1 MAETP
6 QSVLTFD
13 GGCPDCGRRTVVLPD
28 PLPPVGDD
36 FDWLQRD
43 YDSFRLAMMEELAA
57 RFPERR
63 RWSPADMEVVLVETL
78 SVVLDQMSDM
88 LDRVHA
94 EAFLETARRPDSVWR
109 LLSFI
114 GYDPLPVSGIDYD
127 PDTPAEVDAARK
139 ELIDRWLTYP
149 AEMDAAKRDGPRSI
163 QTQRRMVTEQDVIDR
178 MEEHPLVER
187 AHARMRWT
195 GSWNTMMVTCL
206 TLENTPLDTRL
217 VDIYGPGA
225 DETLALRSAITGVH
239 RKYNIDLLNPLSNP
253 TLRSALREYIDALRM
268 AGQEIWL
275 QDPVEVPILVDI
287 TVLARD
293 AFYRSEIR
301 DAVERALGTDLGG
314 YFSPARL
321 RFGEDLHASDLI
333 AAVMDLDGVE
343 AVCLNRFKRLGDRY
357 SDQSEGG
364 RIVLDGTEIAICDN
378 DPNLP
383 GRGILRV
390 RVSGGLAG

>member
-13 GGCPDCGRRTVVLPD
+13 GGCPDCGRRTVKLPD

-57 RFPERR
+57 RFPDRR

-78 SVVLDQMSDM
+78 SVVLDKLSDI
-88 LDRVHA
+88 LDRVHV
-94 EAFLETARRPDSVWR
+94 EAYLETARRPDSVWR

-114 GYDPLPVSGIDYD
+114 GYDPLASSGLAYD
-127 PDTPAEVDAARK
+127 PEDPVQLEAAK
-139 ELIDRWLTYP
+139 AVLLDRWLTYP

-163 QTQRRMVTEQDVIDR
+163 QQQRRMVTEQDVIDR
-178 MEEHPLVER
+178 LEDHPLVER

-195 GSWNTMMVTCL
+195 GSWNTMKVACL
-206 TLENTPLDTRL
+206 TLENSALDIAIA
-217 VDIYGPGA
+217 DIFGA
-225 DETLALRSAITGVH
+225 GTDETAALLADIDQFH
-239 RKYNIDLLNPLSNP
+239 RRAGIDLLNWDASP
-253 TLRSALREYIDALRM
+253 TLSSGLREFIDAYRM

-275 QDPVEVPILVDI
+275 EDPVEVPILVDL
-287 TVLARD
+287 TVLAGD

-301 DAVERALGTDLGG
+301 DAVERALGTGLGG

-321 RFGEDLHASDLI
+321 RFGEDLHASDLF

-343 AVCLNRFKRLGDRY
+343 AVCLNRFKRLGDRF
-357 SDQSEGG
+357 SDQSAGG
-364 RIVLDGTEIAICDN
+364 RIVLEGTEIAICDN
-378 DPNLP
+378 DPNAP
-383 GRGILRV
+383 QRGILRV

>member
-1 MAETP
+1 MAQTP

-13 GGCPDCGRRTVVLPD
+13 GGCPDCGKRRVVLPD
-28 PLPPVGDD
+28 ALPPVGDD

-63 RWSPADMEVVLVETL
+63 QWTPADMEVVLVETV
-78 SVVLDQMSDM
+78 SVVLDQFSDM

-114 GYDPLPVSGIDYD
+114 GYDPLASSGLIYD
-127 PDTPAEVDAARK
+127 PDDAIQV
-139 ELIDRWLTYP
+139 E
-149 AEMDAAKRDGPRSI
+149 AAKVELLEQWLKYPDRMADAKIQGPRSI
-163 QTQRRMVTEQDVIDR
+163 QKQRRMVTEQDVMDQL
-178 MEEHPLVER
+178 ESHPLVER
-187 AHARMRWT
+187 ARARMVWT
-195 GSWNTMMVTCL
+195 GSWTTMTVACL
-206 TLENTPLDTRL
+206 TIENTLLETP
-217 VDIYGPGA
+217 VDGIFGLGA
-225 DETLALRSAITGVH
+225 PATQSLRDSIDQFHRSAGL
-239 RKYNIDLLNPLSNP
+239 DLLNWDAAPS
-253 TLRSALREYIDALRM
+253 LRSGLQEFIDAYRM

-275 QDPVEVPILVDI
+275 EDPHEVPVLVDM

-293 AFYRSEIR
+293 AFYRSEIQA
-301 DAVERALGTDLGG
+301 AVLQVLGTGYGG
-314 YFSPARL
+314 YFSPEKL

-333 AAVMDLDGVE
+333 SAVMDIDGVE

-364 RIVLDGTEIAICDN
+364 RIILEGTQIAICDN
-378 DPNLP
+378 DPQEP
-383 GRGILRV
+383 GRGVLRV

>member
-43 YDSFRLAMMEELAA
+43 YDSFRLAMMEEMAA

-63 RWSPADMEVVLVETL
+63 RWSPADMEVVLTEAL
-78 SVVLDQMSDM
+78 AVVLDQFSDM

-94 EAFLETARRPDSVWR
+94 EAYLDTARRPDSVWR

-114 GYDPLPVSGIDYD
+114 SYDPLPTSGLIYD
-127 PDTPAEVDAARK
+127 PDDDVQVT
-139 ELIDRWLTYP
+139 
-149 AEMDAAKRDGPRSI
+149 AAKAVLLDQWLKYPQKMADAKIDGPRSI
-163 QTQRRMVTEQDVIDR
+163 QQQRRMVTEQDVIDR
-178 MEEHPLVER
+178 LEEHPLVER
-187 AHARMRWT
+187 AHARMEWT
-195 GSWNTMMVTCL
+195 GSWNTMMVACL
-206 TLENTPLDTRL
+206 ALENTLLDTAIDL
-217 VDIYGPGA
+217 IFGNGTE
-225 DETLALRSAITGVH
+225 ETLALQGSVDDFH
-239 RKYNIDLLNPLSNP
+239 RKAGIDLLNWVALP
-253 TLRSALREYIDALRM
+253 TLRSGLREFIDAYRM

-275 QDPVEVPILVDI
+275 EDPVEVPLLVDL
-287 TVLARD
+287 TVLAED

-314 YFSPARL
+314 YFSSARL
-321 RFGEDLHASDLI
+321 QFGEDLHASDLI

-343 AVCLNRFKRLGDRY
+343 AVCLNRFKRLGDRF
-357 SDQSEGG
+357 SGRSEGG
-364 RIVLDGTEIAICDN
+364 LIVLDGTEIAICDN
-378 DPNLP
+378 DPNAP
-383 GRGILRV
+383 ERGILRV
-390 RVSGGLAG
+390 RVSGGMAG